1 MNGRLADELDLPD
14 EKKVDEE
21 TAESLHY
28 KGDLQ
33 IGGVPGKYAFDGMV
47 DEVRLWDVA
56 IDQGEYAVRD
66 QVRKG
71 VQNVCVGE
79 TEGLVG
85 QWSFN
90 EGAGDLIVDSSGRFN
105 HATFERYAGGVEL
118 RRVQSRR
125 PKIEFARTER
135 EKLIDANFE
144 QLLQWKKDFE
154 AKNGRQGG
162 HRARRSGDDEDR
174 DETRRDLRARTSV
187 GRG

>member
-1 MNGRLADELDLPD
+1 MRW
-14 EKKVDEE
+14 
-21 TAESLHY
+21 
-28 KGDLQ
+28 
-33 IGGVPGKYAFDGMV
+33 
-47 DEVRLWDVA
+47 RLWDVA

-79 TEGLVG
+79 TDGLVG

-105 HATFERYAGGVEL
+105 HATFERAGGVEL

-135 EKLIDANFE
+135 EKLIDANFT
-144 QLLQWKKDFE
+144 QLMEWKKEFE
-154 AKNGRQGG
+154 AKNGRPPTK
-162 HRARRSGDDEDR
+162 ADIALADPEMMKIAMRSAEI
-174 DETRRDLRARTSV
+174 
-187 GRG
+187 

>member
-1 MNGRLADELDLPD
+1 MDVAADGSTMKLWVNGRLADELLD
-14 EKKVDEE
+14 EVDEGGG
-21 TAESLHY
+21 SLHY
-28 KGDLQ
+28 KGDLPLA
-33 IGGVPGKYAFDGMV
+33 GAEVFDGMA

-118 RRVQSRR
+118 HARSRGGRRSVC
-125 PKIEFARTER
+125 EDGAG
-135 EKLIDANFE
+135 LIDANCGWSE
-144 QLLQWKKDFE
+144 E
-154 AKNGRQGG
+154 G
-162 HRARRSGDDEDR
+162 
-174 DETRRDLRARTSV
+174 V
-187 GRG
+187 